1 MLTKYNGREGRCQ
14 VAARGARPRGG
25 HSHGRPRSQPGFG
38 KAQVTQQRREGC
50 TWRKP
55 APAWCR
61 GLFLTCPPVLEHSS
75 GQLVKCPTAAFH

>member
-55 APAWCR
+55 TPAWRR
-61 GLFLTCPPVLEHSS
+61 GLFLTCPPCWSTRPASS
-75 GQLVKCPTAAFH
+75 

>member
-38 KAQVTQQRREGC
+38 QGAGDPAAQGRLHLAQAHPRLALWT
-50 TWRKP
+50 
-55 APAWCR
+55 
-61 GLFLTCPPVLEHSS
+61 LFNLPPVLEHSS